1 VLDKYTGA
9 KGKVCTR
16 RQRERRGVLHGRML
30 TAGKRLSEFEE
41 VRFGGVAMLVM
52 AGVSH

>member
-1 VLDKYTGA
+1 
-9 KGKVCTR
+9 
-16 RQRERRGVLHGRML
+16 ML
-30 TAGKRLSEFEE
+30 AAGKRLSEFEE

>member
-1 VLDKYTGA
+1 MYEKPKRG
-9 KGKVCTR
+9 
-16 RQRERRGVLHGRML
+16 RRGVLHGRML
-30 TAGKRLSEFEE
+30 AAGKRLSEFEE

>member
-1 VLDKYTGA
+1 MYKKA
-9 KGKVCTR
+9 K
-16 RQRERRGVLHGRML
+16 REQRGVLHGRML
-30 TAGKRLSEFEE
+30 AAGKRLSEFEE

>member
-1 VLDKYTGA
+1 MYKNP
-9 KGKVCTR
+9 K
-16 RQRERRGVLHGRML
+16 RERRGVLHGRML
-30 TAGKRLSEFEE
+30 AAGKRLSEFEE